1 MTIEVRL
8 QESVVYVHLL
18 SDFLARS
25 LACSFIRRI
34 CGPNPRTELRSSLSQ
49 ARTRTELSLLSSFVP
64 FLCPLMSSSRCRGSN
79 LCARATSRLRRTLAL
94 VLVLADD
101 SVPVVTEPERE
112 RDLEGVPE
120 AKAVSG
126 QSKGES
132 TPLELEDIYVSVLAS
147 RRLTKSGGTCL
158 SAVPPPGKSTQV
170 NSVSSDTPFRALPAA
185 DKSILMLLLC
195 SFTSTCLCF
204 CLCFR
209 WFCWNELKKKTIS
222 AKAYSSGNREGFLPC
237 RIRGQISHRDTYTRN
252 LFTIYANK

>member
-1 MTIEVRL
+1 ML
-8 QESVVYVHLL
+8 VYSPDLWPQPPNGAPFF
-18 SDFLARS
+18 SFSSTNQNRS
-25 LACSFIRRI
+25 L
-34 CGPNPRTELRSSLSQ
+34 SLF
-49 ARTRTELSLLSSFVP
+49 SSFVP

-79 LCARATSRLRRTLAL
+79 LCARATSRLRRTFALVL

-101 SVPVVTEPERE
+101 SVLAVTEPERE

-126 QSKGES
+126 RSKGES
-132 TPLELEDIYVSVLAS
+132 TSLELEDIYVSVLAS

-204 CLCFR
+204 CLCSC

-252 LFTIYANK
+252 LFTIYANQ